1 MFDGA
6 AFLEVLSLRDYNTR
20 LVVVCSLLL
29 GAACGPI
36 GVYFLLRRR
45 SLMGDVLS
53 HATLPGVALAFL
65 FSVWLGGDG
74 KFLPWLL
81 MGAALTGLL
90 GCGAVQFIR
99 VQSRIKDDAAMG
111 IVLSVFFGAGIV
123 LLGFIQSMPQGSAAG
138 LESFIYGKTAS
149 MVKNDFFLL
158 SGVALVVLLVP
169 FLFFKE
175 LRLLCFDE
183 GYARVQGWPVQ
194 WLDVC
199 LLGLLTL
206 IVVAGL
212 QAVGLVLII
221 AFLVIPAASARFWT
235 ERLDCMLVL
244 SAFFGG
250 ASGWI
255 GAALSALAPGL
266 PSGAL
271 IVLVASVG
279 FLLSLVFGLQ
289 RGLAVRLYRYLVR
302 QGHGVKI

>member
-1 MFDGA
+1 MFDASGL
-6 AFLEVLSLRDYNTR
+6 LEVLSLRDYNTR

-29 GAACGPI
+29 GSACGPI
-36 GVYFLLRRR
+36 GGYFLLRRR

-53 HATLPGVALAFL
+53 HATLPGVALSFL

-74 KFLPWLL
+74 KSLPLL
-81 MGAALTGLL
+81 LAGAALTGLL

-99 VQSRIKDDAAMG
+99 SRTRIKEDAAMG
-111 IVLSVFFGAGIV
+111 IVLSVFFGLGIV

-149 MVKNDFFLL
+149 MVRDDFLLL
-158 SGVALVVLLVP
+158 SGVAVVVLLVP
-169 FLFFKE
+169 FFLFKE
-175 LRLLCFDE
+175 LRLLCFDQN
-183 GYARVQGWPVQ
+183 YARVQGWPVA
-194 WLDVC
+194 WLDAL
-199 LLGLLTL
+199 LLGLLTV

-235 ERLDCMLVL
+235 ARLDCMLVL
-244 SAFFGG
+244 SACFGG
-250 ASGWI
+250 ACGWM

-271 IVLVASVG
+271 IVLVASSG
-279 FLLSLVFGLQ
+279 FLFSLFFGLQ
-289 RGLAVRLYRYLVR
+289 RGLVIRLLRHLVR
-302 QGHGVKI
+302 QGRGVAL

>member
-1 MFDGA
+1 MFDGSA
-6 AFLEVLSLRDYNTR
+6 LWEVLSLRDYNTR
-20 LVVVCSLLL
+20 LVILCSLLL

-36 GVYFLLRRR
+36 GAYFLLRKR

-65 FSVWLGGDG
+65 VSVWLGGVG
-74 KFLPWLL
+74 KSLPLL
-81 MGAALTGLL
+81 LLGAAITGLL

-99 VQSRIKDDAAMG
+99 DRTRIKDDAAMG
-111 IVLSVFFGAGIV
+111 IVLSVFFGAGVV

-149 MVKNDFFLL
+149 MVRSDFFLL
-158 SGVALVVLLVP
+158 SGVALIVLLVP
-169 FLFFKE
+169 LLLFKE
-175 LRLLCFDE
+175 FRLLSFDYE
-183 GYARVQGWPVQ
+183 YALVQGWPVK
-194 WLDVC
+194 WLDAL

-212 QAVGLVLII
+212 QAVGLILII
-221 AFLVIPAASARFWT
+221 AFLVIPSAAARFWT
-235 ERLDCMLVL
+235 ERLDRMLLL

-250 ASGWI
+250 LSGWL

-271 IVLVASVG
+271 IVLVAVAG
-279 FLLSLVFGLQ
+279 FVLSLIFGIE
-289 RGLAVRLYRYLVR
+289 RGLLVR
-302 QGHGVKI
+302 FLRSINRQDRGSIA